1 MWLVRAGCCISPAE
15 DALLLLAIVCR
26 QGWASAPAVPGL
38 RALFSGAGPL
48 GLVQLTPV
56 LELELDAG
64 QIELT
69 AHRHGD
75 AAQVGGEVG
84 LKVEAGAGQG
94 RAQGGRA
101 SAPISTWISAIA
113 ADWYLSNAPLLV

>member
-1 MWLVRAGCCISPAE
+1 MSPAE

-56 LELELDAG
+56 LELELDPG
-64 QIELT
+64 QIELS
-69 AHRHGD
+69 AHGHRD
-75 AAQVGGEVG
+75 AAQIGSEVG
-84 LKVEAGAGQG
+84 FKVEAGAGQG
-94 RAQGGRA
+94 RAQGVRA
-101 SAPISTWISAIA
+101 SAPISTWISGIA
-113 ADWYLSNAPLLV
+113 ADWYLSKASFLL